1 MSSLYVESEYPDQQI
16 TGLIIASAYEVH
28 RVFGF
33 GFLESVYKRALAV
46 EIRYRGAKVGR
57 EVRFDLDHRDQDVG
71 IYKADILV
79 DDRIIVE
86 VKTGKLPDPQ
96 APTQLINYLC
106 ASQLSLGLVLDFCT
120 ELHIKRIISTPE
132 QRTWRRRASRKS

>member
-1 MSSLYVESEYPDQQI
+1 VHSNYSASEYPDQQV

-46 EIRYRGAKVGR
+46 EMRHRGAKVGR
-57 EVRFDLDHRDQDVG
+57 EVRFELDHRDEDVG

-79 DDRIIVE
+79 ENRIIVE
-86 VKTGKLPDPQ
+86 VKTGRVPDPQ
-96 APTQLINYLC
+96 APAHYSTIC
-106 ASQLSLGLVLDFCT
+106 A
-120 ELHIKRIISTPE
+120 HRN
-132 QRTWRRRASRKS
+132 

>member
-1 MSSLYVESEYPDQQI
+1 MHSTYSASEYPDQQL

-33 GFLESVYKRALAV
+33 GFLESVYKRALTV
-46 EIRYRGAKVGR
+46 EMRHRGATVGR
-57 EVRFDLDHRDQDVG
+57 EVRFELDHRDEDVG

-79 DDRIIVE
+79 ENRIIVD
-86 VKTGKLPDPQ
+86 VKAGRVPDPQ
-96 APTQLINYLC
+96 GPAQLLDYLC
-106 ASQLSLGLVLDFCT
+106 ASQLGLGLVLDFCP

-132 QRTWRRRASRKS
+132 QQAWRRRATLR